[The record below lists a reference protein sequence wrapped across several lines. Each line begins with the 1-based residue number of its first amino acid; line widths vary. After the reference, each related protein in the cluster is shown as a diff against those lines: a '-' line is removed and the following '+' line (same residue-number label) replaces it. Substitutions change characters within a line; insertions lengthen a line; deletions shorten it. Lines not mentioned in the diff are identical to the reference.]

1 MDGGVWQATINGI
14 SESCTQLSNFT
25 SHESVCLVLLAARSP
40 DYISPNQGK
49 NRLGNTHSQSTL
61 HWNLCFLNGTVS
73 VHYKSLYTALNVQG
87 NGLPWIW
94 DSRKYGKISILLLW
108 KQDTC
113 SLKPATKTH
122 WVIFLCIMTTPLVL
136 YLIFLKE
143 THQNQSEF
151 CFLKHIKLLTALVSL
166 AMWYH
171 RQTTMRATNILYN
184 IQLMLGESIKKN
196 TFWNTKIYVILSTR
210 ISTCP

>member
-1 MDGGVWQATINGI
+1 MGGRSEFDPWSRRSPGEVNSNPIQYSCLQNFMDGGVWQATINGI

-122 WVIFLCIMTTPLVL
+122 WVIFLFVMTTAFVH
-136 YLIFLKE
+136 YLSFLKL
-143 THQNQSEF
+143 TY
-151 CFLKHIKLLTALVSL
+151 CWPLLTGKSSPSSVSL
-166 AMWYH
+166 
-171 RQTTMRATNILYN
+171 N
-184 IQLMLGESIKKN
+184 
-196 TFWNTKIYVILSTR
+196 
-210 ISTCP
+210 